1 MARSFFERLTGT
13 VRVRDSEP
21 EAEQEKEAP
30 LAASLAAAGTSLRP
44 RKKEEADAA
53 ARNDREKVI
62 HPVAAESGRPASNLS
77 DENGEEGQLTVDIY
91 DDGSFIVIQSIVGG
105 VKPEDI
111 DISLQDE
118 TLTVRGARRRIQ
130 EISEDNFYYRE
141 LYWGTFSRSIILPE
155 EVDFQKA
162 EASIKNG
169 LLTVR
174 LPKKD
179 RGEKKIR
186 VKVE

>member
-1 MARSFFERLTGT
+1 MTRSFFERLTGT
-13 VRVRDSEP
+13 VRVRDGGSRIEQP
-21 EAEQEKEAP
+21 EDASP
-30 LAASLAAAGTSLRP
+30 LASPAAAMTSPRLR
-44 RKKEEADAA
+44 RKDGLADK
-53 ARNDREKVI
+53 EKVI
-62 HPVAAESGRPASNLS
+62 HPVADESSRSADSAD
-77 DENGEEGQLTVDIY
+77 DENGEDGQLTVDIY

-105 VKPEDI
+105 VKPEDV

-118 TLTVRGARRRIQ
+118 TLVIRGSRKRAQ
-130 EISEDNFYYRE
+130 EVSEGNFYYRE
-141 LYWGTFSRSIILPE
+141 LYWGSFSRSIILPE

-162 EASIKNG
+162 EAAIKNG

-186 VKVE
+186 VKME

>member
-1 MARSFFERLTGT
+1 MAKSFFERLTGSVRTADDAVESERLNKT
-13 VRVRDSEP
+13 VLPSSQ
-21 EAEQEKEAP
+21 A
-30 LAASLAAAGTSLRP
+30 
-44 RKKEEADAA
+44 RKKADGGEE
-53 ARNDREKVI
+53 ESKVI
-62 HPVAAESGRPASNLS
+62 HPVAAEGGQAAVPA
-77 DENGEEGQLTVDIY
+77 EGEAEEGQLTVDIY
-91 DDGSFIVIQSIVGG
+91 DDGVYMVIQSTVAG

-111 DISLQDE
+111 DISLQDD
-118 TLTVRGARRRIQ
+118 TLVIRGSRRRAQ
-130 EISEDNFYYRE
+130 EVKDDSFYYRE
-141 LYWGTFSRSIILPE
+141 LYWGAFSRSIILPE

>member
-1 MARSFFERLTGT
+1 MAKSFFERLTGSI
-13 VRVRDSEP
+13 RVR
-21 EAEQEKEAP
+21 EQDEEESGANGVETKAVP
-30 LAASLAAAGTSLRP
+30 PPPAKSR
-44 RKKEEADAA
+44 RKNERREESG
-53 ARNDREKVI
+53 KII
-62 HPVAAESGRPASNLS
+62 HPVGVGETDQSPETAEE
-77 DENGEEGQLTVDIY
+77 DEEGELTVDIY
-91 DDGSFIVIQSIVGG
+91 DDGSHIVIQSTVAG

-111 DISLQDE
+111 DISLQEE
-118 TLTVRGARRRIQ
+118 TLTVRGSRKRMHEVKDA
-130 EISEDNFYYRE
+130 SFYYRE
-141 LYWGTFSRSIILPE
+141 LYWGSFSRSIILPE

-179 RGEKKIR
+179 KGEKKIR